1 MVLPRW
7 LVFVLAAWV
16 VVFGV
21 YRLWV
26 AFRREESDGKTSHWR
41 QVSVFGRTK
50 RAHAIYGVAYLLLG
64 GMLLATGF
72 GVQMPFA
79 AGCQS
84 MFDRQ
89 QEAAPGAAQPSTGD
103 GRNLQLER
111 APGPE

>member
-26 AFRREESDGKTSHWR
+26 AFRREGGDDKTPHWR

-50 RAHAIYGVAYLLLG
+50 RAHAIYGIAYLLLG

-84 MFDRQ
+84 LFDQ
-89 QEAAPGAAQPSTGD
+89 QQATPAAPQPSAGD